1 MDAIK
6 EDIHQELHRLRL
18 DKRHLYTT
26 LLKIIDTI
34 PQGAAEPVVEPEP
47 EPVAEP
53 EPEPEPE
60 PVVEPEP
67 EPTPAPVVAP
77 PVKKSTGRKKKS
89 VTVQA

>member
-6 EDIHQELHRLRL
+6 EDIHQELRRLRL
-18 DKRHLYTT
+18 DKNHLYTT

-34 PQGAAEPVVEPEP
+34 PQGAPEPVVEP

-53 EPEPEPE
+53 EPELE
-60 PVVEPEP
+60 
-67 EPTPAPVVAP
+67 

>member
-34 PQGAAEPVVEPEP
+34 PQGAPEPVV
-47 EPVAEP
+47 

>member
-34 PQGAAEPVVEPEP
+34 PQGAPEPVVEPEP

-53 EPEPEPE
+53 EPEPE
-60 PVVEPEP
+60 
-67 EPTPAPVVAP
+67 PVVAP